1 MRSRK
6 APLYPIPRSL
16 REALYAMVH
25 RSEVPAKVQAEE
37 LGVSLSY
44 LENAANPNL
53 EGEGWNYQLRLI
65 VPHTRMTRNCAGVD
79 YIEQSLGRVAV
90 PVIPALPAAV
100 PSATIDLLSGHV
112 LGVAKEL
119 GEAANIIQHSL
130 GDRKMDAGEARRC
143 RKEMWDL
150 IQQAVLVYRE
160 LETMED

>member
-25 RSEVPAKVQAEE
+25 RSDCPAKVQAEE

-53 EGEGWNYQLRLI
+53 EGEGWNYQLRLL
-65 VPHTRMTRNCAGVD
+65 VPHTRMTRNFAVLD
-79 YIEQSLGRVAV
+79 YIEQALGRVAV
-90 PVIPALPAAV
+90 PVIPPASPLA
-100 PSATIDLLSGHV
+100 PKATIELLSGHV

-119 GEAANIIQHSL
+119 GEAAQVIERSVR
-130 GDRKMDAGEARRC
+130 DRKLDAEEARRC
-143 RKEMWDL
+143 QKEMWDL
-150 IQQAVLVYRE
+150 VQQAVLVYRE
-160 LETMED
+160 LEALED